1 MKKMLKQKE
10 KFWHNCAVD
19 DCIDVA
25 QETIESFVGCD
36 QIADE
41 VRIELEKLKN

>member
-1 MKKMLKQKE
+1 MLKQKE

-25 QETIESFVGCD
+25 LETIGSFAGCD

-41 VRIELEKLKN
+41 VRAELEKLKD